1 MERVVFGAR
10 GREDVMYTRILVA
23 VGNSSWS
30 DAAMAYAS
38 ALAART
44 GAALRIVSVLT
55 TPTASAT
62 PDMASC
68 SIREL
73 ADIEHRGQ
81 VIATRAAAQ
90 ATSVGA
96 TYEVNC
102 IWGSVPEIILNQAAD
117 CDLIVLGSRGVLGWK
132 RLFAGRIINAVA
144 AKATQPVAVV
154 KTSAT
159 PPAPLGHRV
168 LVAVGSSPWSRE
180 ALRHALQLAQAQG
193 LELCVLHVD
202 HMWLRREEYPIHS
215 DGKNL
220 LTWAEARAAM
230 SGVAY
235 EGILAS
241 GPVLDAILDTATYKS
256 CDTIVMGSRGIVGW
270 KRLVLGDIA
279 NSVIAKAPQPVFIIK
294 HFFDPEDPR
303 RRRVRL

>member
-1 MERVVFGAR
+1 
-10 GREDVMYTRILVA
+10 MYTRILVA
-23 VGNSSWS
+23 VGDSSWS
-30 DAAMAYAS
+30 DAAIAYAS

-44 GAALRIVSVLT
+44 GAALRIVTVLH
-55 TPTASAT
+55 TPTASSA
-62 PDMASC
+62 PDVAGC
-68 SIREL
+68 SIHEL
-73 ADIEHRGQ
+73 ADIEHQGQ

-90 ATSVGA
+90 ATSAGV
-96 TYEVNC
+96 TYEAHC
-102 IWGSVPEIILNQAAD
+102 LWGSVPEVILNQAAD

-132 RLFAGRIINAVA
+132 RLFAGSIINAVA

-159 PPAPLGHRV
+159 PPAPLGRRL

-180 ALRHALQLAQAQG
+180 ALEHALQLAQAQD

-202 HMWLRREEYPIHS
+202 HMWPRRGEYPTHS

-230 SGVAY
+230 IGVAY
-235 EGILAS
+235 EGILAE
-241 GPVLDAILDTATYKS
+241 GLVLDAILNTATYKS

-279 NSVIAKAPQPVFIIK
+279 NSVIAKAPQPVFVVK

-303 RRRVRL
+303 RRRIRL